1 MEKNEAYRA
10 GRHQGH
16 GLACHN
22 VPRLGDKLWL
32 DDMGRVTVD
41 AGNIREIHQSLCF
54 AAEMGAR
61 DYSPWEFTAHAINE
75 SDDFEALWEEYERGV
90 ADAIFADLAT
100 YTDEDYG
107 L

>member
-1 MEKNEAYRA
+1 MEKNEAYSA
-10 GRHQGH
+10 GRNQGH

-22 VPRLGDKLWL
+22 VPRLNDKLWL

-41 AGNIREIHQSLCF
+41 ADNIREIHQSLCF
-54 AAEMGAR
+54 AAAMGAR

-75 SDDFEALWEEYERGV
+75 SEDFETLWEEYERGV
-90 ADAIFADLAT
+90 SDAIFADLAA